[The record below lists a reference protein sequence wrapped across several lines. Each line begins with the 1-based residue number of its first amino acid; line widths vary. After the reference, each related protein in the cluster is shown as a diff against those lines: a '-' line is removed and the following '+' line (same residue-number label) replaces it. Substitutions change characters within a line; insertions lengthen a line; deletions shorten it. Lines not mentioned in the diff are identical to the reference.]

1 MSRPLARVAGI
12 LTALVATV
20 GLAACG
26 SDSSAAGGA
35 PASVRVGYFPNVTHA
50 TGIVA
55 DKEGFFAKHLGATKL
70 EVKTF
75 NAGPAAME
83 ALKSGAIDA
92 TYVGPARPPTPT
104 STPAARRSPSWRG
117 RRPGARP
124 SWSTPRSGPPPTSRA
139 RR

>member
-55 DKEGFFAKHLGATKL
+55 DKEGS
-70 EVKTF
+70 VRR
-75 NAGPAAME
+75 
-83 ALKSGAIDA
+83 SS
-92 TYVGPARPPTPT
+92 RSRR
-104 STPAARRSPSWRG
+104 STPAPPRWRR
-117 RRPGARP
+117 
-124 SWSTPRSGPPPTSRA
+124 
-139 RR
+139 